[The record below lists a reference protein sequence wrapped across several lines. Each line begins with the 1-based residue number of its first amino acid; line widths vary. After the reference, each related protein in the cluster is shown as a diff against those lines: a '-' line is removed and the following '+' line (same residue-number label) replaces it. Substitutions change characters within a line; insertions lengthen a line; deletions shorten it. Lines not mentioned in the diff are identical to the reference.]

1 MDFKQFFEQG
11 AFANT
16 SPSSGPTHGMPQQ
29 QQQNTQQTNQ
39 QQTRQPYPQNQL
51 QNSFGK
57 FVRPNDIPKFNTQ
70 FANVYKLRDPDQNKE
85 YYNLATATGEQL
97 RKNQG
102 IDAEVSFYNNMIQNL
117 KKSSP
122 YSIENDPQYFR
133 YMTYAR
139 TRDIN
144 DLYGTTNQNQDNN
157 QQTYDDG
164 EKFDVPGVINKLS
177 RANYDLGGVT
187 SKAMQSGF

>member
-102 IDAEVSFYNNMIQNL
+102 ADAEINFYNNITQNL
-117 KKSSP
+117 AKASP
-122 YSIENDPQYFR
+122 YSITSDPQYLR
-133 YMTYAR
+133 YLSYMR
-139 TRDIN
+139 TRDVN
-144 DLYGTTNQNQDNN
+144 DLYEKQTNQDQN
-157 QQTYDDG
+157 DG
-164 EKFDVPGVINKLS
+164 EEKFDVPGVINKLS